1 MPGEMS
7 MGTAADTKAE
17 KKKLN
22 DERKQLK
29 SEQKAQRKEAKKR
42 AKEIAAQEAA
52 LVEDE
57 DTGGVSVVL
66 VTVLIV
72 IIWLAILALLIKL
85 DVGRF
90 GSEVLS
96 PVLKNVPV
104 VNMILPGDSI
114 TETTDGEAY
123 GGYTS
128 LKEAVDTIRE
138 LELELERAQSKTQ
151 TDSTEIAE
159 MQAEIERLKTFED
172 KQVDFEKIKNQFYEE
187 VIYAENGPGAEAY
200 VAYYESMDPVTAEY
214 WYKEVTEQ
222 LQEEQEI
229 QEYAQAYSEM
239 KPKAAAAIFEEMTN
253 NLNLVA
259 RILNIMEP
267 AQRGD
272 ILAAMDPEIAARI
285 TKLMDP
291 ES

>member
-96 PVLKNVPV
+96 PVLRDVPV
-104 VNMILPGDSI
+104 VNMILPGDSV

-187 VIYAENGPGAEAY
+187 VIYAEKGPGAEAY

>member
-1 MPGEMS
+1 MD
-7 MGTAADTKAE
+7 TAVDAKAE

-29 SEQKAQRKEAKKR
+29 SEQKAQRKEAKQR

-52 LVEDE
+52 LTEEE
-57 DTGGVSVVL
+57 DTGGVSVIL

-90 GSEVLS
+90 GSEVLT
-96 PVLKNVPV
+96 PVLKDVPV
-104 VNMILPGDSI
+104 VNMILPKDSVS
-114 TETTDGEAY
+114 ETTDEEAY

-138 LELELERAQSKTQ
+138 LELELERSQSKTQ
-151 TDSTEIAE
+151 TDSTKITE
-159 MQAEIERLKTFED
+159 MQTEIERLKTFEE
-172 KQVDFEKIKNQFYEE
+172 KQVEFEKIMTQFYEE
-187 VIYAENGPGAEAY
+187 VIYAEKGPGAEEY
-200 VAYYESMDPVTAEY
+200 VKYYESMDPITAEY

-222 LQEEQEI
+222 LQEEKEI

-239 KPKAAAAIFEEMTN
+239 KPKAAAAIFDEMTN

-259 RILNIMEP
+259 RILGIMEP

-272 ILAAMDPEIAARI
+272 ILAVMDPEIAARI